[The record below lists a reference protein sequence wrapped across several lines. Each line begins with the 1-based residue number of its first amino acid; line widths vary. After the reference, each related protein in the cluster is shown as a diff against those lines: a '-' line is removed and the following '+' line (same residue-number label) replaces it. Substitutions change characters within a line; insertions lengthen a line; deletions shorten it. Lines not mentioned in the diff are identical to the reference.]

1 MVNERSF
8 ITSGM
13 NEAAVLKRPLAQAAP
28 TTCHALRE
36 VVLLGEEVTYRAL
49 PGRGEP
55 ILAIHGLGSDGRDL
69 LDLCERIGH
78 PTVLVDLPGF
88 GFSARPERAYS
99 VRRAA
104 EICLALLNHLG
115 WVRPI
120 WLGASYG
127 AHVTLRAA
135 LDSPSRVERLV
146 LLSAG
151 GLDPNPPAALRE
163 HFREERLAARSRQ
176 ELAATLAI
184 LAKRITP
191 ATEAYAARRLAL
203 HGARVAPGKSDLRAV
218 ARSATGALCD
228 DAPRRLEEIFQPTE
242 LVHGTSDPLVAM
254 PVVEAAAKR
263 LPRGRLRPLSG
274 LGHLPWLES
283 PAEVAA
289 HLRRV
294 LEPSV

>member
-1 MVNERSF
+1 
-8 ITSGM
+8 M
-13 NEAAVLKRPLAQAAP
+13 NEAAVLKRPLAEEAP
-28 TTCHALRE
+28 GTCHALRE
-36 VVLLGEEVTYRAL
+36 VVLLGERVTYRAL
-49 PGRGEP
+49 PGRGAP
-55 ILAIHGLGSDGRDL
+55 LLAIHGLGSDGRDL
-69 LDLCERIGH
+69 LDLGERVGH
-78 PTVLVDLPGF
+78 PTVLIDLPGF
-88 GFSARPERAYS
+88 GASARPERPYT

-104 EICLALLNHLG
+104 EISLALLNHLG
-115 WVRPI
+115 WARPI

-127 AHVTLRAA
+127 AHVALRAA
-135 LDSPSRVERLV
+135 LDSPARVERLV

-163 HFREERLAARSRQ
+163 HFREERLAGRTRQ
-176 ELAATLAI
+176 QLAATLAI
-184 LAKRITP
+184 LAKRNTP

-218 ARSATGALCD
+218 ARSAQGALRD

-242 LVHGTSDPLVAM
+242 LVHGTADPLVAM
-254 PVVEAAAKR
+254 SVAEAASKR

-289 HLRRV
+289 HLRRA
-294 LEPSV
+294 LEPSA

>member
-1 MVNERSF
+1 
-8 ITSGM
+8 M
-13 NEAAVLKRPLAQAAP
+13 NEAAVLKRPIEQGPRRGAAR
-28 TTCHALRE
+28 RE
-36 VVLLGEEVTYRAL
+36 VVLLGEEVAYRAL
-49 PGRGEP
+49 PGRGAP
-55 ILAIHGLGSDGRDL
+55 LLAIHGLGSDGRDL
-69 LDLCERIGH
+69 LDLCLRVGH
-78 PTVLVDLPGF
+78 PTVLIDLPGF
-88 GFSARPERAYS
+88 GASARPERPYT

-104 EICLALLNHLG
+104 QVSLALLNHLG

-127 AHVTLRAA
+127 AHVALRAA
-135 LDSPSRVERLV
+135 LDAPARVEHLV

-151 GLDPNPPAALRE
+151 GLDPDPPAALRE
-163 HFREERLAARSRQ
+163 HFREERLARRSREQ
-176 ELAATLAI
+176 LAATLAI
-184 LAKRITP
+184 LAQRHTP

-218 ARSATGALCD
+218 ARSAQGALRD

-242 LVHGTSDPLVAM
+242 LVHGTSDPLVALS
-254 PVVEAAAKR
+254 VVEAAARR

-289 HLRRV
+289 HLRHV
-294 LEPSV
+294 LEPSA